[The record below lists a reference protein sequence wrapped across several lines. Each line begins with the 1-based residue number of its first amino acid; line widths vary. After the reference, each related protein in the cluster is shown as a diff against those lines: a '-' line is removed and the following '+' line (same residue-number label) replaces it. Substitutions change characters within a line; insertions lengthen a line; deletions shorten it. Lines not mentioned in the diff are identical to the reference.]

1 MSHFT
6 QLFVHDFQAFLHDSL
21 ARPGTGRVELAK
33 CIADTL
39 VIKNPPDKE
48 EKIQQVVS
56 ARKIEY
62 LLHFTPL
69 NNLRNILRL
78 GFVPRKFLEM
88 SGVKEVI
95 RPLAPD
101 QFRDDGR
108 EECFCLSISWPNY
121 KMFFAKRNT
130 MQVDWVVL
138 KINIE
143 AIIQHK
149 CLFFKTNA
157 ASPKVR
163 KDGPSNLEGMFYDGG
178 IRHRLG
184 IDDSFTTDPQAEV
197 MSYSRIPPDWIEEI
211 YTDRLTKSMNRE
223 LLAISKEN
231 LLENGNGKG
240 KIKITQDKTF
250 FGPRKDFSFWK
261 K

>member
-1 MSHFT
+1 
-6 QLFVHDFQAFLHDSL
+6 
-21 ARPGTGRVELAK
+21 
-33 CIADTL
+33 
-39 VIKNPPDKE
+39 
-48 EKIQQVVS
+48 
-56 ARKIEY
+56 
-62 LLHFTPL
+62 
-69 NNLRNILRL
+69 
-78 GFVPRKFLEM
+78 
-88 SGVKEVI
+88 
-95 RPLAPD
+95 
-101 QFRDDGR
+101 
-108 EECFCLSISWPNY
+108 
-121 KMFFAKRNT
+121 
-130 MQVDWVVL
+130 
-138 KINIE
+138 
-143 AIIQHK
+143 
-149 CLFFKTNA
+149 
-157 ASPKVR
+157 
-163 KDGPSNLEGMFYDGG
+163 MFYDGG